1 MTDNSKTTVPGLE
14 KGLEILELLAQ
25 DPQEL
30 SLSEVAKRL
39 GRTVAGTQKP
49 LKALLDLGY
58 VHRNDQG
65 GYFLSHRLFQLAH
78 LYSPYARFTEIA
90 RPAMQQFAIETTESI
105 HLSIKSRNRL
115 LVIEQIQGR
124 AIGRFTHQISAEE
137 DLANTVSGRVILSS
151 LPAQEAETIC
161 KTEGVS
167 SSKRQTLIRQLKQI
181 ARDGFHHSASAVFH
195 GVFDLSVP
203 LQDRH
208 GQTLG
213 TLSCSY
219 IRKKT
224 DPQKLKEL
232 LAKLQAAKHQIEIN
246 L

>member
-1 MTDNSKTTVPGLE
+1 MDT
-14 KGLEILELLAQ
+14 
-25 DPQEL
+25 
-30 SLSEVAKRL
+30 
-39 GRTVAGTQKP
+39 
-49 LKALLDLGY
+49 
-58 VHRNDQG
+58 
-65 GYFLSHRLFQLAH
+65 
-78 LYSPYARFTEIA
+78 
-90 RPAMQQFAIETTESI
+90 MQRFAIETTESI

-137 DLANTVSGRVILSS
+137 DLGNTASGRVILSA
-151 LPAQEAETIC
+151 LPVHEVDTIYEN
-161 KTEGVS
+161 EGGNS
-167 SSKRQTLIRQLKQI
+167 QKRQALARQLKQI

-203 LQDRH
+203 LHDRH

-219 IRKKT
+219 IRRKT
-224 DPQKLKEL
+224 DPQKREQL
-232 LAKLQAAKHQIEIN
+232 LATLQEAKHQIEIN